1 MGVSVTRIVKYILK
15 GDKGDSAVN
24 YYITLSAKTFAADST
39 GKPLNTTEN
48 ISVTAYKQV
57 GNNSAVALSTA
68 NGDNWDIA
76 AYIRKNESNVSN
88 YVSSN
93 KDKLY
98 IPAPGYAFNE
108 IGVTFSVTI
117 NGTPQVYQQEIIQ
130 PLKQGVQ
137 GNVGAALRGPQAWS
151 DCATGYSF
159 QAGGQGDTWKDVVL
173 YGDNYYSCVKNHTKT
188 ATNYPGSTED
198 SNNGYWQLG
207 DKIELV
213 ATKIL
218 LATYALVKN
227 LGVEAID
234 MKDSSG
240 NILFQAKDGN
250 VTCNTGTFQNIIIK
264 GSNRSPFCYPD
275 DSFDINISDNVSLSS
290 SGSWLNAYSL
300 PWDISQNGR
309 KVVITNYK
317 YVSGGSV
324 GTSTGQISISAP
336 SGKYFF
342 QNGIQTTELELS
354 REYAELIGYGNDTV
368 FWGWIVLK
376 RGDIVT
382 EYNYGREKKVLIMAK
397 VIGTSSGASMSAKTF
412 DNSTDYTVTRNGTG
426 IYTVVLPS
434 SFKFSSSGNVYV
446 MATGVGAAVDD
457 SNSPLKA
464 TVNSVEV
471 STTGR
476 ATIVFWISDDAS
488 KNDGSF
494 SFEVSNLGDWI

>member
-24 YYITLSAKTFAADST
+24 YYITLSAKTFAADSA

-68 NGDNWDIA
+68 NGDNWYIA

-93 KDKLY
+93 NDKLY

-130 PLKQGVQ
+130 PLKQGAQ

-188 ATNYPGSTED
+188 AANYPGSTED
-198 SNNGYWQLG
+198 NNNGYWQLG

-250 VTCNTGTFQNIIIK
+250 VVCKTGTFENITFS
-264 GSNRSPFCYPD
+264 GTMNG
-275 DSFDINISDNVSLSS
+275 V
-290 SGSWLNAYSL
+290 SGSFKSLDCVNESGTKVGGIRFGSDGKMWFEGDLYNQGYDYGLQRGYRFYSADL
-300 PWDISQNGR
+300 WCR
-309 KVVITNYK
+309 
-317 YVSGGSV
+317 GSFGARQRNTAV
-324 GTSTGQISISAP
+324 
-336 SGKYFF
+336 
-342 QNGIQTTELELS
+342 
-354 REYAELIGYGNDTV
+354 
-368 FWGWIVLK
+368 
-376 RGDIVT
+376 
-382 EYNYGREKKVLIMAK
+382 
-397 VIGTSSGASMSAKTF
+397 VIGTTMRYYTKGLDSSSYVQVTLSRSIVSDQLCYTIPLYGT
-412 DNSTDYTVTRNGTG
+412 TDDYAGFPIDTV
-426 IYTVVLPS
+426 IFLPS
-434 SFKFSSSGNVYV
+434 SGTYYYRLSAVAGKKVTMIGANDTNGDIKILSAGGYIDLNEGGYMDAIYIGSLYAPTTSNPGAGWLFSAQRDNNWG
-446 MATGVGAAVDD
+446 
-457 SNSPLKA
+457 
-464 TVNSVEV
+464 
-471 STTGR
+471 
-476 ATIVFWISDDAS
+476 
-488 KNDGSF
+488 
-494 SFEVSNLGDWI
+494 

>member
-68 NGDNWDIA
+68 NGDNWYIS
-76 AYIRKNESNVSN
+76 AYIRKNDSNVSN

-93 KDKLY
+93 NDNLY

-117 NGTPQVYQQEIIQ
+117 NGTSQVYQREIIQ
-130 PLKQGVQ
+130 PLKQGAQ
-137 GNVGAALRGPQAWS
+137 GSVGAALRGPQAWS

-240 NILFQAKDGN
+240 NILFKAKDGN
-250 VTCNTGTFQNIIIK
+250 VTCNRGTFNNITVKGNSTFEGSVKANMFYGTVKKVTPGSTYQINPVSDPYNFYYVENPTIRTFIILPLAANYE
-264 GSNRSPFCYPD
+264 GLE
-275 DSFDINISDNVSLSS
+275 INIFTKLSVSSSLS
-290 SGSWLNAYSL
+290 Y
-300 PWDISQNGR
+300 R
-309 KVVITNYK
+309 
-317 YVSGGSV
+317 
-324 GTSTGQISISAP
+324 
-336 SGKYFF
+336 
-342 QNGIQTTELELS
+342 
-354 REYAELIGYGNDTV
+354 
-368 FWGWIVLK
+368 
-376 RGDIVT
+376 
-382 EYNYGREKKVLIMAK
+382 
-397 VIGTSSGASMSAKTF
+397 
-412 DNSTDYTVTRNGTG
+412 
-426 IYTVVLPS
+426 
-434 SFKFSSSGNVYV
+434 
-446 MATGVGAAVDD
+446 
-457 SNSPLKA
+457 
-464 TVNSVEV
+464 
-471 STTGR
+471 
-476 ATIVFWISDDAS
+476 TIVKAQTNDDLYVKQNVAIVSSNIAVEKINVEYTNFKNHSITTQSNIYIRFKCIGGAWYAIS
-488 KNDGSF
+488 GQF
-494 SFEVSNLGDWI
+494 TGE

>member
-57 GNNSAVALSTA
+57 GNNSAVVLSTA
-68 NGDNWDIA
+68 NGDNWYIA

-88 YVSSN
+88 YVSSYD
-93 KDKLY
+93 DKLY

-108 IGVTFSVTI
+108 IGVTFSVKI

-130 PLKQGVQ
+130 PLKQGAQ

-159 QAGGQGDTWKDVVL
+159 QAGGQGDTWKDVVI
-173 YGDNYYSCVKNHTKT
+173 YGDNYYSCVKNHAKT

-198 SNNGYWQLG
+198 NNNGYWQLG

-234 MKDSSG
+234 MKDNNG

-250 VTCNTGTFQNIIIK
+250 VICKTGTFENINISGIVRSKLFYGSVKQINTGTYAINPSEEPYNWYVISNPISGHYLILPQASLWDGLEINIITIMESSTFNIYNRTHIK
-264 GSNRSPFCYPD
+264 SIDGD
-275 DSFDINISDNVSLSS
+275 M
-290 SGSWLNAYSL
+290 
-300 PWDISQNGR
+300 
-309 KVVITNYK
+309 
-317 YVSGGSV
+317 
-324 GTSTGQISISAP
+324 QI
-336 SGKYFF
+336 K
-342 QNGIQTTELELS
+342 
-354 REYAELIGYGNDTV
+354 
-368 FWGWIVLK
+368 
-376 RGDIVT
+376 
-382 EYNYGREKKVLIMAK
+382 
-397 VIGTSSGASMSAKTF
+397 
-412 DNSTDYTVTRNGTG
+412 
-426 IYTVVLPS
+426 
-434 SFKFSSSGNVYV
+434 
-446 MATGVGAAVDD
+446 D
-457 SNSPLKA
+457 SNIYNIFSNSILQA
-464 TVNSVEV
+464 SVEKMGLSFYQFSDYV
-471 STTGR
+471 TMSPNFQYRFKSINGKWYAIDGIWTG
-476 ATIVFWISDDAS
+476 
-488 KNDGSF
+488 
-494 SFEVSNLGDWI
+494 E